1 MKNKEK
7 VEMSIKYRV
16 LIFLGIVFVSAGCI
30 SNKRVI
36 YMQDIRGVQAVREAG
51 RIVPSK
57 FDEYYLQLNDVVEI
71 NIKTTD
77 PQLNQMFDLNSGA
90 NQNRM
95 MGGNLMTGGDIFYLT
110 GYTLNE
116 EGVVELPVI
125 GEVKLVGLSVQQAKV
140 AIEQELRKYVLDD
153 EFFVRVRLGGTRF
166 SALGEF
172 NRPGKYTILQN
183 RVTIFEAIANA
194 GDLTVLA
201 KRDNVMLIRQYPE
214 GSKTYRVNLN
224 NKDIIGSEF
233 YYIRPNDM
241 IYAEPMK
248 VRELGT
254 GVSLI
259 QTFQVMVSVL
269 TAAILVYTTTNN

>member
-1 MKNKEK
+1 
-7 VEMSIKYRV
+7 
-16 LIFLGIVFVSAGCI
+16 
-30 SNKRVI
+30 
-36 YMQDIRGVQAVREAG
+36 MQDIRGVQSVRESG
-51 RIVPSK
+51 RLVPSK
-57 FDEYYLQLNDVVEI
+57 FDTYYLQLNDVVEI
-71 NIKTTD
+71 NIITTD
-77 PQLNQMFDLNSGA
+77 PQLNLMFDINSNA

-110 GYTLNE
+110 GFTLNDD
-116 EGVVELPVI
+116 GVVELPVI
-125 GEVKLVGLSVQQAKV
+125 GEVMIFGLTVEQAKV
-140 AIEQELRKYVLDD
+140 AIENELRKFVRDD
-153 EFFVRVRLGGTRF
+153 EFFVRVRLGGMRF

-172 NRPGKYTILQN
+172 NNPGKYTILQN

-214 GSKTYRVNLN
+214 GSRTYRVNLN
-224 NKDIIGSEF
+224 NKDIIASEF
-233 YYIRPNDM
+233 YYIRPNDL

-254 GVSLI
+254 GVSLL

-269 TAAILVYTTTNN
+269 TVALLVYNTTRN

>member
-1 MKNKEK
+1 
-7 VEMSIKYRV
+7 MSVKYRI

-57 FDEYYLQLNDVVEI
+57 FDEYFLQLNDVVEI

-77 PQLNQMFDLNSGA
+77 PQLNLMFDLNSSA

-140 AIEQELRKYVLDD
+140 SIEQELRKYVLDD

-214 GSKTYRVNLN
+214 GSRTYRVNLN

-233 YYIRPNDM
+233 YFIRPNDM

-269 TAAILVYTTTNN
+269 TAAILVYTATSN